1 MTSHSDRALNKTG
14 TIPWYVY
21 FVGGVLYT
29 VLAGWLLTESSPLS
43 WICFLSAPVGYFYAW
58 KAWEQDQQHSDV
70 A

>member
-14 TIPWYVY
+14 TIPRYVY

-29 VLAGWLLTESSPLS
+29 VLAGWLLTESSPLA
-43 WICFLSAPVGYFYAW
+43 WICLLSAPVGYFYAW

>member
-21 FVGGVLYT
+21 FVGAVLYT
-29 VLAGWLLTESSPLS
+29 ALAGWLWTESSPLV
-43 WICFLSAPVGYFYAW
+43 WLCILSAPVGYFYAW
-58 KAWEQDQQHSDV
+58 KAWEQNRQHSDE

>member
-14 TIPWYVY
+14 TIPWFAY

-29 VLAGWLLTESSPLS
+29 VLAGWLWTESSPLA
-43 WICFLSAPVGYFYAW
+43 WLCILSSPVGFFYAW